1 MPRKN
6 PATLSLFLQAL
17 EGSQCI
23 VELHSDS
30 VVKGRLESVDGGMNI
45 VMKDVVIKDVY
56 GRTQKSSSLHMRA
69 SAIRLRPVAFQA
81 TIPIYI
87 IVTVIKISLIS
98 ARWRK
103 RVAL

>member
-1 MPRKN
+1 
-6 PATLSLFLQAL
+6 
-17 EGSQCI
+17 
-23 VELHSDS
+23 
-30 VVKGRLESVDGGMNI
+30 
-45 VMKDVVIKDVY
+45 
-56 GRTQKSSSLHMRA
+56 MRA
-69 SAIRLRPVAFQA
+69 SAIRYVHLPPTADPVSTVKRHRKRIDVARRENYTRQQRESMRSGSRHGESATVRPVAFQA